1 MSLFVVFLCEMRYNG
16 IYFGRGGRMQK
27 RRTAMAI
34 VLACA
39 FMLCGCSGSMP
50 SHTLVAKD
58 EYGRFGTQARWVYV
72 ADEIADPD
80 RIWERVCDRAEQ
92 IESDVSTED
101 AASSIARFNE
111 ADVGER
117 VEIGQDAYEMLKI
130 AQSVYE
136 ETGGAYN
143 PATGLL
149 VDLWGFSPRF
159 HAANYAPEKP
169 YDRENF
175 MEELPDEKY
184 VKKFSSED
192 TLDFGA
198 VELGF
203 DEELHEYYAIKPEN
217 ACVEVDGETYTMQL
231 NLGGIGKGYCADEVS
246 AILREEGQIYGY
258 YNVGGSSMSLF
269 ADPTREGEIWEITVN
284 SPRSSFQTYY
294 YATLHA
300 RDTMISTSGDYEQ
313 YYEIDGTRYCHIIDP
328 QTGKPVGAGSHIV
341 CASVVGGTA
350 AEGDARA
357 TAICCM
363 DMKEAVD
370 YASKYA
376 DEFRVLFLY
385 YDAEKD
391 SYTAYSNLDE
401 DDWEVDEPTVGRE
414 EIK

>member
-1 MSLFVVFLCEMRYNG
+1 
-16 IYFGRGGRMQK
+16 MQK
-27 RRTAMAI
+27 RRTAMTI

-80 RIWERVCDRAEQ
+80 RIWERVCERAEQ

-111 ADVGER
+111 AAAGER

-130 AQSVYE
+130 AQSVCE

-159 HAANYAPEKP
+159 HLTNYAPEKP

-184 VKKFSSED
+184 IEAFSSENI
-192 TLDFGA
+192 LDFGA

-203 DEELHEYYAIKPEN
+203 DEELHEYYAIKPVN
-217 ACVEVDGETYTMQL
+217 AHVTVEGDETVYTMQL

-284 SPRSSFQTYY
+284 SPRSSFRTYY
-294 YATLHA
+294 YATLRA

-363 DMKEAVD
+363 DPEEALD
-370 YASKYA
+370 YASGHA